1 MTQNL
6 ASGKVGSQRYAN
18 NDPLKACP
26 ALDDIQTIQQDQRIA
41 EETQGYS
48 LSTNEGS
55 ADSFNSS
62 LSIITAANVSNYDQ
76 FRAQSIQTYVANN
89 SYLEVDA
96 ASTANNIILAPRKIS
111 NIVSPDGVNYSK
123 TASLPFAFRDNLK
136 FTFRATLN
144 NTNATQIQIT
154 GLAGMSGAVDIVDEF
169 GANLSGGEIVAGK
182 FYDIILTGTT
192 GTKKVILKS
201 SVINATSTVK
211 GIQLL
216 KSNKNAIINGDFNIW
231 QRGTSFTSV
240 FNTAHTAD
248 RLKYL
253 KNGSMVHDISRST
266 DVPNFAQSNRLFN
279 YSALIDCQ
287 TADASIGAAELCHL
301 SHDVEGFN
309 FLPLA
314 QKSMTLSFFVK
325 ATKTGIYCVSFR
337 NAGLDRSFV
346 AEYTIN
352 ASDTWEFKTITIAA
366 SPSAGTWNY
375 LNGVGININFTLAA
389 GSNFQTTANSWQTG
403 SYLATSNQV
412 NACDSTSNNFIICG
426 VQLEAGSVATPF
438 ENRTIQEE
446 LALCQ
451 RYFEKSYDLDVTVGT
466 LTTNN
471 TSIHTI
477 ARAGATG
484 LSCSVSFKTF
494 KRAIP
499 SVVLYNPSVANNQAR
514 NTDLAT
520 DGSSTLTGN
529 VGMSGF
535 SWNSVA
541 PASSVAGNIMQVNW
555 VASSEL

>member
-18 NDPLKACP
+18 NDALKSCP

-48 LSTNEGS
+48 LSTNEGNP
-55 ADSFNSS
+55 DSLNSS
-62 LSIITAANVSNYDQ
+62 LSIINAGNVSNYDQ
-76 FRAQSIQTYVANN
+76 FRAQTIQTYIANN

-96 ASTANNIILAPRKIS
+96 ASTANNIILAPRKIA

-136 FTFRATLN
+136 FTFRATLT
-144 NTNATQIQIT
+144 NTNSTQLQIT
-154 GLAGMSGAVDIVDEF
+154 GLAGMSGAVDIIDEA
-169 GANLSGGEIVAGK
+169 GVNLIGGEIVAGK
-182 FYDIILTGTT
+182 FYDIILTGTS

-201 SVINATSTVK
+201 SAIDATATVK

-231 QRGTSFTSV
+231 QRGTSFASV

-266 DVPNFAQSNRLFN
+266 DVPTFAQASRLFN

-287 TADASIGAAELCHL
+287 TIDSSISAAELCHL

-366 SPSAGTWNY
+366 SPSAGTWDY
-375 LNGVGININFTLAA
+375 TNGVGININFTLAA
-389 GSNFQTTANSWQTG
+389 GSNFRTTAGAWQTG
-403 SYLATSNQV
+403 SYLSTANQV
-412 NACDSTSNNFIICG
+412 NACDSTSNNFRITG

-451 RYFEKSYDLDVTVGT
+451 RYFEKSYDLDVIVGT
-466 LTTNN
+466 LTSNN

-494 KRAIP
+494 KRALP
-499 SVVLYNPSVANNQAR
+499 SVVFYNPSVANNQAR
-514 NTDLAT
+514 NTDLGT
-520 DGSSTLTGN
+520 DGSSTATGN

-541 PASSVAGNIMQVNW
+541 PASSVAGQIMQVNW
-555 VASSEL
+555 VASAEL